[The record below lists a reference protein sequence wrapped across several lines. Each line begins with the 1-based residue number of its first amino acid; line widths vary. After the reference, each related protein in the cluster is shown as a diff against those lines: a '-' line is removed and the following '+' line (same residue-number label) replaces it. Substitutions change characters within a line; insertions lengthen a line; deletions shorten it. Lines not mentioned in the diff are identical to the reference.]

1 MPVQAAHATQA
12 CVVDTKNYTH
22 YTLAGNHLMLE
33 PFRMQQ
39 FLMYYIWAVH
49 VHTYAAGGRLPR
61 LAQFVIDLGLYL

>member
-1 MPVQAAHATQA
+1 MPHKHV
-12 CVVDTKNYTH
+12 CVVVDTKNYTH

-39 FLMYYIWAVH
+39 FLMYYIWAIH
-49 VHTYAAGGRLPR
+49 VRMYAAGGRLPR